1 MIKTFNHKGLKEF
14 FERGSKKGIQP
25 DHAGKLERM
34 LDMLDAAI
42 TAKDMDLPAYKLH
55 ELKGKE
61 KGIWP
66 IWVNGNWRVTF
77 KFENGDA
84 YIVDYRDYH

>member
-1 MIKTFNHKGLKEF
+1 MIKTFKNKGLKEF
-14 FERGSKKGIQP
+14 FESGSKKGIQP

-61 KGIWP
+61 KGIWS
-66 IWVNGNWRVTF
+66 IWVNGNWRVAF